1 MLLHMPNDTVQFEI
15 QLVPADDLND
25 RVVEQQTL
33 DLAHELRAVR
43 GVEIE
48 RARAEAPADAKALD
62 AAVIGSLLGT
72 LGGPAGAITALVG
85 VLGAWVTRARGRK
98 IRVRINDREL
108 ELSGASRDEEQQ
120 LIDAFVRSVK
130 PD

>member
-1 MLLHMPNDTVQFEI
+1 MPNDTVQFEI

-33 DLAHELRAVR
+33 DLAQELRAVR